1 MPVYRVNVVQ
11 RLLNQGIM
19 NVYYYDVNKDLD
31 FEEVASVLTS
41 FSAAYTDS
49 QLLTSLSEDW
59 ALVGVQ
65 ARNVSVPD
73 MPVIEAAL
81 TTPLTGTSQL
91 DPLPTQVALL
101 GLGTAN
107 TQFPRRVRTYQA
119 GLSEGPLGADGQFNE
134 IIAGRMVAFL
144 EAVDSIEALDAQL
157 GRVSV
162 RLEDTGDGPVV
173 VASNRIQVYWV
184 SRVPATQR
192 RRRIG
197 VGS

>member
-1 MPVYRVNVVQ
+1 MPIYRVNVVQ

-31 FEEVASVLTS
+31 FEEVATVLTA
-41 FSAAYTDS
+41 FSTAYTDS
-49 QLLTSLSEDW
+49 QLLSSLSDEW
-59 ALVGVQ
+59 ALLGVQ
-65 ARNVSVPD
+65 ARNVSEPD
-73 MPVIEAAL
+73 MPLIEAAL
-81 TTPLTGTSQL
+81 TTPLAGTSQL

>member
-1 MPVYRVNVVQ
+1 MPIYRVNVVQ

-31 FEEVASVLTS
+31 FEEVVGVLTA
-41 FSAAYTDS
+41 FSAAYTDT
-49 QLLTSLSEDW
+49 QLLSSLSEDW
-59 ALVGVQ
+59 ELVGVQ
-65 ARNVSVPD
+65 ARNVSMPD
-73 MPVIEAAL
+73 MPVLEAAL
-81 TTPLTGTSQL
+81 TTPLKGTSQL

-119 GLSEGPLGADGQFNE
+119 GLSEGPLGSDGQFNE

-144 EAVDSIEALDAQL
+144 EAVDSIETLDAQL